1 MSNTFKALR
10 AELESEE
17 LTIKI
22 TELGLE
28 NLPDGDTTIDVHY
41 SSLNYKDG
49 MAVAAVSGTLNGVLD
64 NRSDCTLGS
73 IAEFLEGL
81 DSRTMMVDYTEYAER
96 FYNEAEL
103 ICDGCNWGYI
113 NIYGNW
119 SIPSIYDFAKSSIS
133 LSVSAYNFPAFSVFR
148 LLISYNVLGRDLD
161 FLVFFVLL
169 FAFFF
174 F

>member
-49 MAVAAVSGTLNGVLD
+49 MAVNGNKARIMRNLPMSPGIDLAGIISSTSD
-64 NRSDCTLGS
+64 N
-73 IAEFLEGL
+73 
-81 DSRTMMVDYTEYAER
+81 
-96 FYNEAEL
+96 
-103 ICDGCNWGYI
+103 
-113 NIYGNW
+113 
-119 SIPSIYDFAKSSIS
+119 
-133 LSVSAYNFPAFSVFR
+133 NFKKGDEVF
-148 LLISYNVLGRDLD
+148 VTGW
-161 FLVFFVLL
+161 
-169 FAFFF
+169 
-174 F
+174 

>member
-49 MAVAAVSGTLNGVLD
+49 MAVNGNKARIMRNLPMSPGID
-64 NRSDCTLGS
+64 LAGIISSTSD
-73 IAEFLEGL
+73 
-81 DSRTMMVDYTEYAER
+81 
-96 FYNEAEL
+96 
-103 ICDGCNWGYI
+103 
-113 NIYGNW
+113 
-119 SIPSIYDFAKSSIS
+119 K
-133 LSVSAYNFPAFSVFR
+133 NFKKGDEV
-148 LLISYNVLGRDLD
+148 IVTGW
-161 FLVFFVLL
+161 
-169 FAFFF
+169 
-174 F
+174 